1 MKKRGIRWELRQG
14 GMWVECEDG
23 EEGSSNGFCLD
34 RKDLYKT
41 IAIWKRAKG
50 EGEVRNVKEI
60 YSKWRA

>member
-1 MKKRGIRWELRQG
+1 
-14 GMWVECEDG
+14 MWVECEDG